1 MLSSDPDKY
10 DAGELKNEF
19 FQRIDVYQPI
29 IEFSIIKLFQV
40 NLLNLIKN
48 KVSLSKNF
56 CIAPSEIDRMFY
68 WEYEYMLDEVNNTIK
83 AENERNEKDLGKYG
97 NMNPHSMMRDAGKYM
112 PKSNISTPKIPS
124 VGSNSFPSFHF

>member
-10 DAGELKNEF
+10 DTGELKNEF

-56 CIAPSEIDRMFY
+56 NITPSEIDKMYY

-83 AENERNEKDLGKYG
+83 EENEKNEKENNKYG
-97 NMNPHSMMRDAGKYM
+97 NMNPRSMMRDTGKYM
-112 PKSNISTPKIPS
+112 QKSNISTPKIPS
-124 VGSNSFPSFHF
+124 IGSNSFPSFHF

>member
-10 DAGELKNEF
+10 DANGLKTEF
-19 FQRIDVYQPI
+19 MQRIDVYQPV

-56 CIAPSEIDRMFY
+56 YISPSEIDRMYY
-68 WEYEYMLDEVNNTIK
+68 WEYEYLLDEVNNSIK
-83 AENERNEKDLGKYG
+83 TENEKNEKEYSKYG
-97 NMNPHSMMRDAGKYM
+97 NMSPSSMMRNAKSQM
-112 PKSNISTPKIPS
+112 PKMPSMNIPKM
-124 VGSNSFPSFHF
+124 PSFGH

>member
-10 DAGELKNEF
+10 DAKGSKTEF
-19 FQRIDVYQPI
+19 LQRIDVYQPI

-56 CIAPSEIDRMFY
+56 YIAPSEIDRMYY
-68 WEYEYMLDEVNNTIK
+68 WEYEYLLEEVNNNIK
-83 AENERNEKDLGKYG
+83 TENEKNEKEYSKYG
-97 NMNPHSMMRDAGKYM
+97 NMSPNSMMKNAQSQM
-112 PKSNISTPKIPS
+112 PRMPSMNIPKM
-124 VGSNSFPSFHF
+124 PSFGH